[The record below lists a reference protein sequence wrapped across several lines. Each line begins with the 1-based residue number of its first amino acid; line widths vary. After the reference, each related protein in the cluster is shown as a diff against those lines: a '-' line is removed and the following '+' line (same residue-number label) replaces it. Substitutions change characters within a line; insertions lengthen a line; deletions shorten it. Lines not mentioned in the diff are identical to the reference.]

1 MVFRNYLSD
10 NEQLIQINYEEN
22 TELEIIIFVVRQGS
36 MLGLLLFLLYL
47 NDLISEPG
55 YVCRRS

>member
-1 MVFRNYLSD
+1 MVFRNYLSV
-10 NEQLIQINYEEN
+10 NEQLNQINYEEN

-55 YVCRRS
+55 YVCRRC

>member
-22 TELEIIIFVVRQGS
+22 TELEIITFVVRQGS

-55 YVCRRS
+55 YVCRRC

>member
-36 MLGLLLFLLYL
+36 MLVLLLFLLYL

-55 YVCRRS
+55 YVCRRC

>member
-1 MVFRNYLSD
+1 MIFRNYLSD

-55 YVCRRS
+55 YVCRRC

>member
-22 TELEIIIFVVRQGS
+22 TELEIVIFVVRQGS

-55 YVCRRS
+55 YVCRRC

>member
-36 MLGLLLFLLYL
+36 MLGLLLLLLYL

-55 YVCRRS
+55 YVCRRC

>member
-55 YVCRRS
+55 YVCRRC